1 MSPKT
6 QINEGHDNKTV
17 IRQHVYYLWKQL
29 VNIMEMDYRQN
40 IKWKNNIQRHL
51 INYDSKQIEQGH

>member
-6 QINEGHDNKTV
+6 QINEGHGNKTV